1 MLGRHFTFATWR
13 HLGARDLCLFHV
25 THRAWISFVGHV
37 ARQRFSAQAYGGHLA
52 LTFDSDIL
60 IEFRVKLREIL
71 VSHVRVTS
79 WRKMSEGK
87 CNAINDEFFYL
98 GKFCRGNR
106 IFFFFFSF
114 YHVDGTK
121 FRIYVS

>member
-25 THRAWISFVGHV
+25 THRAWISFVDHV

-87 CNAINDEFFYL
+87 CNAIKDEFFYL